1 MFLESLLY
9 SQPAYPEGRPKEA
22 LTVAVPK
29 ICVVFELEDGNHRI
43 PVLLF
48 KSSIEANVNDWS
60 KQMYMKGRISV
71 THLYVQKLDQ
81 CLSASET

>member
-1 MFLESLLY
+1 VFLESLFY
-9 SQPAYPEGRPKEA
+9 GQPPYPEGRPKEA
-22 LTVAVPK
+22 LTVTVPK

-48 KSSIEANVNDWS
+48 KSAIEASVSDWS

-71 THLYVQKLDQ
+71 THL
-81 CLSASET
+81 CM

>member
-1 MFLESLLY
+1 VFLESPFY
-9 SQPAYPEGRPKEA
+9 GQPAYPEGQPKEA
-22 LTVAVPK
+22 LTVTVPK

-48 KSSIEANVNDWS
+48 KSTIEANVNDWS

-71 THLYVQKLDQ
+71 THLHM
-81 CLSASET
+81 